1 MARDGGLVVQFVPF
15 SFRPP
20 GWATLAAAAGVALT
34 LALGNWQLDRASQK
48 EALQLRLERLSR
60 EPPVR
65 LSGAPAHPED
75 LKLRRVE
82 VRGEFA
88 ARETFYVDNRVY
100 RGRAGYYVVTPLRIA
115 GSDTYVLVNRG
126 WVAGTG
132 RRETLPEV
140 KTPAGTVTV
149 TGIAM
154 PGRERVMAL
163 SNDPAEG
170 RVWQRIDVE
179 RFRQRFPHPLLPIV
193 VQQGGAA
200 DDGLVRDWP
209 PFDLGIE
216 RHKAYALQWFAFAA
230 TILVLYIVLN
240 AKRKP

>member
-1 MARDGGLVVQFVPF
+1 MPSISF

-20 GWATLAAAAGVALT
+20 WWATLAAAAGITLT
-34 LALGNWQLDRASQK
+34 LALGNWQLERASQK
-48 EALQLRLERLSR
+48 EALQQRLEHFSR
-60 EPPVR
+60 EPPIR
-65 LSGAPAHPED
+65 LSAALAHPEN
-75 LKLRRVE
+75 LRLRRVE

-88 ARETFYVDNRVY
+88 ARETFYVDNRVHQ
-100 RGRAGYYVVTPLRIA
+100 GRVGYYVVTPLRIA

-132 RRETLPEV
+132 RRESLPAV
-140 KTPAGTVTV
+140 QTPGGTVTV
-149 TGIAM
+149 TGIVV
-154 PGRERVMAL
+154 PGRERIMAL
-163 SNDPAEG
+163 SDDPAEG

-179 RFRQRFPHPLLPIV
+179 RFQRRFPFPLLPIV
-193 VQQGGAA
+193 VQQVGDAG
-200 DDGLVRDWP
+200 DGLVRDWP
-209 PFDLGIE
+209 AFDLGIE